1 MVKKASYS
9 EKDIQH
15 FAGLEGIRHKAE
27 MYIGPTD
34 DSGIFT
40 LLRECLDNAVDEFLA
55 GRNDRVTSFFSP
67 KKNEFWVVDN
77 GEGIPVGKHAKSG
90 KSTLELVLTE
100 THAGGKFGGT
110 AYEKGSVGSHGVGGK
125 AVTALSLE
133 YEIFTCRSNKWYGM
147 SFAKGKITEG
157 VAASSSPVLP
167 NGKKPKQGTV
177 IHYTPDPEIFG
188 KHKLPLSDLLSW
200 AEITCYM
207 NPGFRAVL
215 INMDTKETKEFYSK
229 EGPIELV
236 RQKATKLKA
245 ELEDIFTF
253 SSPLVEIAVA
263 FSDAE
268 GSHLSGYTN
277 GLHNGHG
284 GSHVETLGQA
294 LKETIAEWSKAKD
307 AFTPALL
314 LEGAIGL
321 VNIKIPS
328 PKFSS
333 QTKEYLADPRGEN
346 FYEDLVTA
354 LQKFWKSHKD
364 LARTIID
371 RANQL
376 KELQASVRAS
386 KQLIMKLKP
395 KRGKTGLPTKL
406 MSSIR
411 CKPED
416 RELFIVEGESAAG
429 NARFARDQQYQE
441 VLPLKGKIVNL
452 MKREGLESEEIINI
466 LKSIGYNPQEKDP
479 LDSLRVGRI
488 LLMADADADG
498 PLKGDTKV
506 LLLDGTRPTIKELA
520 ERWEKDPKPFW
531 VYARDSKK
539 KLVPTQALMPRVTK
553 KVTKLVRITLDNG
566 HVLKCSLDHKW
577 LVNKTSEDDRAIY
590 YENNPYVAAKALRIG
605 DSLNSQYF
613 ADTNAD
619 GNSVLSGRKAYK
631 SLQLKNGS
639 YFPVHRW
646 VMKSLYPKEYAK
658 YKSLNRGTQGGMIHI
673 HHVDHSS
680 LNNSPENL
688 RFIRKERH
696 YGIHGR
702 EWTDHFNGSE
712 KHLQSLK
719 KFFRSKRGKAHKE
732 LASKIMTRYNKSQE
746 HRETV
751 ALMNS
756 DETQTY
762 LQVLGRT
769 ARFYL
774 GLKALGVKVC
784 KQNWHLYLGSAGGV
798 PIWSAFSLDE
808 TKKHIKRKGLTLED
822 AYALTPNVKHTYPTQ
837 AYSKFL
843 SVARMTLE
851 KYGKISSR
859 SYAKVRAERGVRG
872 DPKWET
878 MQSRLGVTSKELA
891 ASVRKELNHK
901 VIKVEIVDVEET
913 PVYCLTVP
921 EYGNFMVDDGHG
933 NGVCSANC
941 HINTLLLTLFASLLP
956 GIFSREMIY
965 VVDAPEYVVETKK
978 GVFFG
983 SSLEDLRKQLGVSKL
998 PSGVKHIKGW
1008 GEASRQELQ
1017 TVGFSTETRKLIKI
1031 SPPDKKQMAEF
1042 KRLMS
1047 EDPTYRKELLGV

>member
-1 MVKKASYS
+1 MVKKSSYS

-15 FAGLEGIRHKAE
+15 FTGLEGIRAKPE

-55 GRNDRVTSFFSP
+55 GRNDRVTAFFSP

-147 SFAKGKITEG
+147 SFAKGKIIEG
-157 VAASSSPVLP
+157 VAASSSPTLP

-188 KHKLPLSDLLSW
+188 KHKLPLADLLSW

-346 FYEDLVTA
+346 FYEELVTA
-354 LQKFWKSHKD
+354 LQKFWKAHKD

-479 LDSLRVGRI
+479 LDTLRVGRI

-520 ERWEKDPKPFW
+520 ERWEKDPTPFW
-531 VYARDSKK
+531 VYARDS
-539 KLVPTQALMPRVTK
+539 LDNLIFAPAILPRVTNV
-553 KVTKLVRITLDNG
+553 VTQLVRITLNNG
-566 HVLKCSLDHKW
+566 HVFECSLYHKW
-577 LVNKTSEDDRAIY
+577 MCTAKTAGLSETRVTWFN
-590 YENNPYVAAKALRIG
+590 EHPYIPAKDLQDG
-605 DSLNSQYF
+605 DILNSIGIIRAGHSYQ
-613 ADTNAD
+613 DSVVVVTNID
-619 GNSVLSGRKAYK
+619 
-631 SLQLKNGS
+631 
-639 YFPVHRW
+639 
-646 VMKSLYPKEYAK
+646 
-658 YKSLNRGTQGGMIHI
+658 
-673 HHVDHSS
+673 
-680 LNNSPENL
+680 
-688 RFIRKERH
+688 
-696 YGIHGR
+696 
-702 EWTDHFNGSE
+702 
-712 KHLQSLK
+712 
-719 KFFRSKRGKAHKE
+719 
-732 LASKIMTRYNKSQE
+732 
-746 HRETV
+746 
-751 ALMNS
+751 
-756 DETQTY
+756 
-762 LQVLGRT
+762 
-769 ARFYL
+769 
-774 GLKALGVKVC
+774 
-784 KQNWHLYLGSAGGV
+784 
-798 PIWSAFSLDE
+798 
-808 TKKHIKRKGLTLED
+808 
-822 AYALTPNVKHTYPTQ
+822 
-837 AYSKFL
+837 
-843 SVARMTLE
+843 
-851 KYGKISSR
+851 
-859 SYAKVRAERGVRG
+859 
-872 DPKWET
+872 
-878 MQSRLGVTSKELA
+878 
-891 ASVRKELNHK
+891 
-901 VIKVEIVDVEET
+901 IVDVEET

-921 EYGNFMVDDGHG
+921 EYGNFMVDDGYG

-956 GIFSREMIY
+956 SIFSREMIY
-965 VVDAPEYVVETKK
+965 VVDAPEYVVDTKK

-998 PSGVKHIKGW
+998 PSGVRHLKGW
-1008 GEASRQELQ
+1008 GEASRAEME
-1017 TVGFSTETRKLIKI
+1017 VIGFNRATRKLIKI

-1047 EDPTYRKELLGV
+1047 EDPEYRKELLGV